1 MIKLFLC
8 DVDGV
13 LTDGIYHT
21 SEDGKLSKNFFTRDF
36 HGLWMLKEA
45 GVKIGIITAGNDDVI
60 DHQCRRILH
69 YADLIKGSKDKL
81 KSIEDKYEEFDWSE
95 IAYIGDDIIDIEL
108 LSAVGLCACP
118 VDADRAVIQ
127 LIETRG
133 EDEIEG
139 YDDLDI
145 DSLREDHV
153 SMDEE
158 GTIFPTCGEGFLSD
172 FPGGHGCVREFA
184 EYVLEIN
191 KARRKK

>member
-45 GVKIGIITAGNDDVI
+45 GVKIGIITAANDDVI
-60 DHQCRRILH
+60 DHQCRRVLH

-81 KSIEDKYEEFDWSE
+81 RSIEDKYEEFEWSE
-95 IAYIGDDIIDIEL
+95 IAYIGDDIFDMEL
-108 LSAVGLCACP
+108 LSAVSLCACP
-118 VDADRAVIQ
+118 LDADSAVIK
-127 LIETRG
+127 LIETRS
-133 EDEIEG
+133 EDDFEG
-139 YDDLDI
+139 CSAVPQRDVYGRDI
-145 DSLREDHV
+145 DIEFRQV
-153 SMDEE
+153 
-158 GTIFPTCGEGFLSD
+158 GEGFLSEL
-172 FPGGHGCVREFA
+172 PGGHGCVREFA

-191 KARRKK
+191 KAWRKK